1 MLKNSLYELKRTK
14 EIIFVLA
21 KYGFGDLI
29 ESIGIPVPYKKSPN
43 ISRSE
48 RIRRAI
54 EELGPTFIKLAQILS
69 LRPDLVPLELAKE
82 FEKLQDNVTPLPF
95 DVMKKVLEEELDRD
109 YKEIFY
115 DDFTLLASASIG
127 QVYKATLR
135 SGEVVA
141 VKILK
146 PGIEEK
152 IYADIAILMR
162 LARMLRERF
171 LIYGID
177 LVKIIEEFANSIKKE
192 LDFNTEALNLK
203 RFAVNFIDNPN
214 IKVPKFY
221 EKYSTKR
228 VLIMEYIDGIKI
240 SDIDKLKKADEK
252 IMVKPLEEKLDLL
265 KKKESAL
272 SQFVTIGSTVK
283 TDILDLAD
291 GTLFAKVSANVN
303 GSSVNVTANDGVKP
317 QTFDINVTQLAQND
331 VYQSKGFA
339 SKDSSI
345 NSSGNDQKISI
356 GIGDSITTITLHS
369 GATLNDLKE
378 AINNA
383 NAGVTASIIDTGIGD
398 NPYKLVLKANDTGND
413 NYIQFNYSGIEDLG
427 LNAIN
432 YTSATYTSDTDSV
445 NNSGSNQT
453 FSIDVNGTT
462 YSMTVADGTTVSDFI
477 NALNNGELKDSKGNS
492 LSVNASYNSNTGAI
506 SFDIQTIGNI
516 NINDN
521 GLTTVFNNNTDFS
534 NSNRLQTAQDAVFDY
549 NGVEVHRSSNTI
561 EDLITGVKIELQ
573 NTGKST
579 VNISSNIDDM
589 VDAIKK
595 FVADY
600 NQMISNLQSLTAYDK
615 DTGNVG
621 LFQGDSDF
629 TMLESRFSNDIFGVV
644 LSNKTTEK
652 DLNGNEYT
660 LSNVFTAS
668 DVGFSINKTGMISF
682 DEEKFKEAFNKD
694 SDLTNRLFGDMFT
707 RLKTDFESTITGDH
721 SNLNLL
727 DQELKSEEDR
737 YHDRVDAMN
746 KYLETKYEIM
756 AKQFAAYDEMINK
769 LNVQTQVL
777 QQTIEAAIA
786 AKK

>member
-1 MLKNSLYELKRTK
+1 MADLGTLSSLG
-14 EIIFVLA
+14 IGSGVLN
-21 KYGFGDLI
+21 Y
-29 ESIGIPVPYKKSPN
+29 
-43 ISRSE
+43 
-48 RIRRAI
+48 
-54 EELGPTFIKLAQILS
+54 
-69 LRPDLVPLELAKE
+69 
-82 FEKLQDNVTPLPF
+82 
-95 DVMKKVLEEELDRD
+95 DV
-109 YKEIFY
+109 
-115 DDFTLLASASIG
+115 
-127 QVYKATLR
+127 
-135 SGEVVA
+135 
-141 VKILK
+141 
-146 PGIEEK
+146 
-152 IYADIAILMR
+152 
-162 LARMLRERF
+162 
-171 LIYGID
+171 
-177 LVKIIEEFANSIKKE
+177 
-192 LDFNTEALNLK
+192 
-203 RFAVNFIDNPN
+203 
-214 IKVPKFY
+214 
-221 EKYSTKR
+221 
-228 VLIMEYIDGIKI
+228 
-240 SDIDKLKKADEK
+240 IDKLKKADEK

-317 QTFDINVTQLAQND
+317 QIFDINVTQLAQND

-339 SKDSSI
+339 SKDTLI
-345 NSSGNDQKISI
+345 NSSGEDKKISI

-398 NPYKLVLKANDTGND
+398 NPYKLVLKANDTGDD

-534 NSNRLQTAQDAVFDY
+534 NSNRLQTAQDAIFDY

-615 DTGNVG
+615 DAGTVG

-644 LSNKTTEK
+644 LSNKITKK

-660 LSNVFTAS
+660 INNVFTAS

>member
-1 MLKNSLYELKRTK
+1 MADLGTLSSLG
-14 EIIFVLA
+14 IGSGVLN
-21 KYGFGDLI
+21 Y
-29 ESIGIPVPYKKSPN
+29 
-43 ISRSE
+43 
-48 RIRRAI
+48 
-54 EELGPTFIKLAQILS
+54 
-69 LRPDLVPLELAKE
+69 
-82 FEKLQDNVTPLPF
+82 
-95 DVMKKVLEEELDRD
+95 DV
-109 YKEIFY
+109 
-115 DDFTLLASASIG
+115 
-127 QVYKATLR
+127 
-135 SGEVVA
+135 
-141 VKILK
+141 
-146 PGIEEK
+146 
-152 IYADIAILMR
+152 
-162 LARMLRERF
+162 
-171 LIYGID
+171 
-177 LVKIIEEFANSIKKE
+177 
-192 LDFNTEALNLK
+192 
-203 RFAVNFIDNPN
+203 
-214 IKVPKFY
+214 
-221 EKYSTKR
+221 
-228 VLIMEYIDGIKI
+228 
-240 SDIDKLKKADEK
+240 IDKLKKADEK

-317 QTFDINVTQLAQND
+317 QIFDINVTQLAQND

-339 SKDSSI
+339 SKDTLI
-345 NSSGNDQKISI
+345 NSSGEDKKISI

-534 NSNRLQTAQDAVFDY
+534 NSNRLQTAQDAIFDY

-615 DTGNVG
+615 DAGTVG

-644 LSNKTTEK
+644 LSNKITKK

-660 LSNVFTAS
+660 INNVFTAS

>member
-1 MLKNSLYELKRTK
+1 MADLGTLSSLG
-14 EIIFVLA
+14 IGSGVLN
-21 KYGFGDLI
+21 Y
-29 ESIGIPVPYKKSPN
+29 
-43 ISRSE
+43 
-48 RIRRAI
+48 
-54 EELGPTFIKLAQILS
+54 
-69 LRPDLVPLELAKE
+69 
-82 FEKLQDNVTPLPF
+82 
-95 DVMKKVLEEELDRD
+95 DV
-109 YKEIFY
+109 
-115 DDFTLLASASIG
+115 
-127 QVYKATLR
+127 
-135 SGEVVA
+135 
-141 VKILK
+141 
-146 PGIEEK
+146 
-152 IYADIAILMR
+152 
-162 LARMLRERF
+162 
-171 LIYGID
+171 
-177 LVKIIEEFANSIKKE
+177 
-192 LDFNTEALNLK
+192 
-203 RFAVNFIDNPN
+203 
-214 IKVPKFY
+214 
-221 EKYSTKR
+221 
-228 VLIMEYIDGIKI
+228 
-240 SDIDKLKKADEK
+240 IDKLKKADEK

-317 QTFDINVTQLAQND
+317 QIFDINVTQLAQND

-339 SKDSSI
+339 SKDTLI
-345 NSSGNDQKISI
+345 NSSGEDKKISI

-398 NPYKLVLKANDTGND
+398 NPYKLVLKANDTGDD

-534 NSNRLQTAQDAVFDY
+534 NSNRLQTAQDAIFDY

-615 DTGNVG
+615 DAGTVG

-644 LSNKTTEK
+644 LSNKITKK

-660 LSNVFTAS
+660 INNVFTAS

-769 LNVQTQVL
+769 LNIQTQVL

>member
-1 MLKNSLYELKRTK
+1 MADLGTLSSLG
-14 EIIFVLA
+14 IGSGVLN
-21 KYGFGDLI
+21 Y
-29 ESIGIPVPYKKSPN
+29 
-43 ISRSE
+43 
-48 RIRRAI
+48 
-54 EELGPTFIKLAQILS
+54 
-69 LRPDLVPLELAKE
+69 
-82 FEKLQDNVTPLPF
+82 
-95 DVMKKVLEEELDRD
+95 DV
-109 YKEIFY
+109 
-115 DDFTLLASASIG
+115 
-127 QVYKATLR
+127 
-135 SGEVVA
+135 
-141 VKILK
+141 
-146 PGIEEK
+146 
-152 IYADIAILMR
+152 
-162 LARMLRERF
+162 
-171 LIYGID
+171 
-177 LVKIIEEFANSIKKE
+177 
-192 LDFNTEALNLK
+192 
-203 RFAVNFIDNPN
+203 
-214 IKVPKFY
+214 
-221 EKYSTKR
+221 
-228 VLIMEYIDGIKI
+228 
-240 SDIDKLKKADEK
+240 IDKLKKADEK

-317 QTFDINVTQLAQND
+317 QIFDINVTQLAQND

-339 SKDSSI
+339 SKDTLI
-345 NSSGNDQKISI
+345 NSSGEDKKISI

-534 NSNRLQTAQDAVFDY
+534 NSNRLQTAQDAIFDY

-615 DTGNVG
+615 DAGTVG

-644 LSNKTTEK
+644 LSNKITKK

-660 LSNVFTAS
+660 INNVFTAS

-769 LNVQTQVL
+769 LNIQTQVL